1 MEKCSEDKELEFVKR
16 FRELMSYNGLT
27 LPKGSKIYL
36 KKDDTETDFENKVV
50 KYKESIHFERVR
62 PMKLYEIQQ
71 YLEYGNTKD

>member
-1 MEKCSEDKELEFVKR
+1 MEKCSEDNELDFVR
-16 FRELMSYNGLT
+16 GFRELMSYNDLT

-36 KKDDTETDFENKVV
+36 KIDSTETDFENKVV

-71 YLEYGNTKD
+71 HLEYDNTKD